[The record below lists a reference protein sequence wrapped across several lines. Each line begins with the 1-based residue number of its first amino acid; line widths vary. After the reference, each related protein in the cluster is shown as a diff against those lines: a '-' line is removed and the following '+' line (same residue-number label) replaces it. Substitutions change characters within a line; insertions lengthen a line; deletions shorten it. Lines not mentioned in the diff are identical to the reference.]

1 MVRGR
6 CGHLEAPD
14 GTAAQ
19 IFTPGDPRARAPS
32 HLTARVRLPQTTGMP
47 PEELA
52 RELARAI
59 AASGASEGRIRVF
72 VRGGTTDPGE
82 FDAAF
87 VAALLAEL
95 PSLHG
100 ARVEVLHP
108 PVLRVC
114 SGCGQFFES
123 VEHDADCP
131 YCGGEP
137 FPAWMEERIAYEL
150 C

>member
-1 MVRGR
+1 
-6 CGHLEAPD
+6 
-14 GTAAQ
+14 
-19 IFTPGDPRARAPS
+19 
-32 HLTARVRLPQTTGMP
+32 MP
-47 PEELA
+47 AEELA

-59 AASGASEGRIRVF
+59 VAIGTTGGRIRVF
-72 VRGGTTDPGE
+72 VRGGTGDAGE

-95 PSLHG
+95 PSFER
-100 ARVEVLHP
+100 ARVEILHP

-123 VEHDADCP
+123 VEHDAACP
-131 YCGGEP
+131 NCGGEP
-137 FPAWMEERIAYEL
+137 FPSWIEERIAYEL